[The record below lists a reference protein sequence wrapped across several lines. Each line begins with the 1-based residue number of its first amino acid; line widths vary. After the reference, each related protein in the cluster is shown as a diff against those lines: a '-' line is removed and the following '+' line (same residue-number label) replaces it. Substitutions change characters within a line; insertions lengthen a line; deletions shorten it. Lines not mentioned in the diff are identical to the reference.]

1 MGPSMLDRIRA
12 MLTPQQRRII
22 GAEAEQSLRD
32 KHWNA
37 AFEDVNAYLDQVA
50 LSCDPDNKEKA
61 QRIILS
67 KQLLQS
73 VRGALVAKI
82 EDGEMAKIEI
92 EQLEARD
99 RLRVFR
105 R

>member
-1 MGPSMLDRIRA
+1 MLDRIRA
-12 MLTPQQRRII
+12 ALTPQQRRII
-22 GAEAEQSLRD
+22 GAEAAQSLRD
-32 KHWNA
+32 KHWNS
-37 AFEDVNAYLDQVA
+37 AFDEVNAYLDQVA

-73 VRGALVAKI
+73 VRGALVSKI
-82 EDGEMAKIEI
+82 EDGELAKIEI

-99 RLRVFR
+99 KLRMFR

>member
-1 MGPSMLDRIRA
+1 MLDRIRA
-12 MLTPQQRRII
+12 ALTPQQRRII

-37 AFEDVNAYLDQVA
+37 AFDEVNAYLDQVA

-73 VRGALVAKI
+73 IRCALVSKI
-82 EDGEMAKIEI
+82 EDGELAKIEI
-92 EQLEARD
+92 EQLDARD

>member
-1 MGPSMLDRIRA
+1 MGLSMLDRIRA
-12 MLTPQQRRII
+12 LFTPQQRRII

-37 AFEDVNAYLDQVA
+37 AFEEVNDYLDQVA

-61 QRIILS
+61 QCIVLS

-73 VRGALVAKI
+73 IRGCLVRKI
-82 EDGEMAKIEI
+82 EDGELAKIEI
-92 EQLEARD
+92 EQLQERSK
-99 RLRVFR
+99 LRRFVR
-105 R
+105 

>member
-1 MGPSMLDRIRA
+1 MLDRIRA
-12 MLTPQQRRII
+12 ALTPQQRRII

-32 KHWNA
+32 KHWDA
-37 AFEDVNAYLDQVA
+37 AFDEVNAYLDQVA

-73 VRGALVAKI
+73 VRGALVSKI
-82 EDGEMAKIEI
+82 EDGELAKIEI

-99 RLRVFR
+99 KLRMFR